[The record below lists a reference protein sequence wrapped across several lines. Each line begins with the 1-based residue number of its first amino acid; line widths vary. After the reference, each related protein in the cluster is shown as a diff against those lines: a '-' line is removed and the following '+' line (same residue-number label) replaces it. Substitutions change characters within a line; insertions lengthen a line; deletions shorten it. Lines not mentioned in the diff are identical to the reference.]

1 MTDKL
6 TNKNVAAYLKKHP
19 DFFLDHENL
28 LLQMKLTDNRQG
40 TISLVEKQ
48 LAVLRGQ
55 QKKTRQQLEDVLT
68 AAKENNEIFDN
79 CRRLILDLMA
89 AKNSE
94 TFFSSLEKS
103 LKKDFKCK
111 AYALMIFGAGKD
123 INHFTRRV
131 TKENAAQHIGSL
143 IRAKEPTLGILRP
156 EEQHYL
162 FGPGSEKVNSA
173 AVLAVKNRNRHIAL
187 LAIGSSDAHY
197 FSPRMETLF
206 IGFIADSLA
215 KLLPRHLLV

>member
-1 MTDKL
+1 
-6 TNKNVAAYLKKHP
+6 
-19 DFFLDHENL
+19 
-28 LLQMKLTDNRQG
+28 MKLTDNRQG

-48 LAVLRGQ
+48 LAVLRER

-89 AKNSE
+89 AENSE

-131 TKENAAQHIGSL
+131 TKENAAHILARSYEPKNPHSVYLGLRSNITFSVL
-143 IRAKEPTLGILRP
+143 TAK
-156 EEQHYL
+156 
-162 FGPGSEKVNSA
+162 K
-173 AVLAVKNRNRHIAL
+173 
-187 LAIGSSDAHY
+187 
-197 FSPRMETLF
+197 
-206 IGFIADSLA
+206 
-215 KLLPRHLLV
+215 